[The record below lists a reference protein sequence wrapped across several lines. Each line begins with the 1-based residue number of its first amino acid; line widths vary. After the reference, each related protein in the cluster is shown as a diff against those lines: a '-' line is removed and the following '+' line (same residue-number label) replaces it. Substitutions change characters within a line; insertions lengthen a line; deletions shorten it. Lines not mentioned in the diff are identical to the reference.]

1 MAKKILISVFS
12 TANNVSIQTTTQ
24 IVWGKISHLLQQKK
38 INEKWKG
45 EKTETFIRAHSCKSI
60 FLVPI
65 NYYLSFKLCT
75 PVLIGFATAGVTFKS
90 KKNGSVAA
98 LSFGVA
104 ALDINLTASTAAV
117 GLAVS
122 AIKGLASSWSAG
134 LPLPMGDVLFSGGIP
149 EEITLGL
156 IERGKDVDD
165 KKFSIMLHY
174 FLRGVAQWN

>member
-12 TANNVSIQTTTQ
+12 TANNVNIQTTGQ
-24 IVWGKISHLLQQKK
+24 IARGKVSHLSQQKK
-38 INEKWKG
+38 SNEKWKG
-45 EKTETFIRAHSCKSI
+45 EKTETFIRAHPCKSI
-60 FLVPI
+60 LIPI

>member
-1 MAKKILISVFS
+1 M
-12 TANNVSIQTTTQ
+12 
-24 IVWGKISHLLQQKK
+24 
-38 INEKWKG
+38 
-45 EKTETFIRAHSCKSI
+45 
-60 FLVPI
+60 VPI

-75 PVLIGFATAGVTFKS
+75 PLLIGFATGGVTSKS

-104 ALDINLTASTAAV
+104 ALDITLTASTAAV

-134 LPLPMGDVLFSGGIP
+134 LPLPTGDVWFPGGIP

-156 IERGKDVDD
+156 IERKEG
-165 KKFSIMLHY
+165 FWW
-174 FLRGVAQWN
+174 Q

>member
-1 MAKKILISVFS
+1 M
-12 TANNVSIQTTTQ
+12 
-24 IVWGKISHLLQQKK
+24 
-38 INEKWKG
+38 
-45 EKTETFIRAHSCKSI
+45 
-60 FLVPI
+60 VPI

-75 PVLIGFATAGVTFKS
+75 PLLIGFATGGVTSKS

-104 ALDINLTASTAAV
+104 ALDITSTAAV

-165 KKFSIMLHY
+165 NKFSIMLHY
-174 FLRGVAQWN
+174 FLGGVAH

>member
-1 MAKKILISVFS
+1 MI
-12 TANNVSIQTTTQ
+12 
-24 IVWGKISHLLQQKK
+24 
-38 INEKWKG
+38 
-45 EKTETFIRAHSCKSI
+45 
-60 FLVPI
+60 PI

-75 PVLIGFATAGVTFKS
+75 PVLIGFATAEVTFKS

-104 ALDINLTASTAAV
+104 ALDITLTASTAAV

-156 IERGKDVDD
+156 IERREGC
-165 KKFSIMLHY
+165 
-174 FLRGVAQWN
+174 